1 MANIFTR
8 KAVSAI
14 LADENLTAEERTE
27 RVFSLYGQAL
37 DDGYLSKSA
46 AQAAQAAAVEAA
58 KADAIKGIQAP
69 NIKES
74 EEYKALAGQFDAY
87 KAMQTA
93 RTSDDFQSVKPKF
106 FETVYNMIDRA
117 DGAKPVKDQLS
128 EIAGKYE
135 EYFTPATPPAK
146 EEPKSPTFGAPTQG
160 SAPTGKTA
168 PTFDWGYDK
177 RYGAK

>member
-8 KAVSAI
+8 KAISAI

-69 NIKES
+69 NTKES

-93 RTSDDFQSVKPKF
+93 RTSEDFQSVKPKF
-106 FETVYNMIDRA
+106 FETVYSMIDRGE
-117 DGAKPVKDQLS
+117 GAKPIKDQLS
-128 EIAGKYE
+128 GIAEKYE
-135 EYFTPATPPAK
+135 EYFTAGKQQETPPAK
-146 EEPKSPTFGAPTQG
+146 PNFGAPTQG
-160 SAPTGKTA
+160 SAPSGKQGPSFMDT
-168 PTFDWGYDK
+168 WGFVPK
-177 RYGAK
+177 KN

>member
-46 AQAAQAAAVEAA
+46 AQAAQSAAVEAA

-93 RTSDDFQSVKPKF
+93 RTSDLYKDVKPKF
-106 FETVYNMIDRA
+106 FETVYGMVDRSE
-117 DGAKPVKDQLS
+117 GAKPEEEQLS
-128 EIAGKYE
+128 EIKAGYD
-135 EYFTPATPPAK
+135 EYFTAQEPPAK
-146 EEPKSPTFGAPTQG
+146 PNFGAPTQG
-160 SAPTGKTA
+160 SAPTGKTG
-168 PTFDWGYDK
+168 PSFMDTWGFVPK
-177 RYGAK
+177 K

>member
-8 KAVSAI
+8 KAISAI

-58 KADAIKGIQAP
+58 KADALKGVAAP

-74 EEYKALAGQFDAY
+74 EEYKNLYAQFDAY

-93 RTSDDFQSVKPKF
+93 RTSEDFQGVKPKF
-106 FETVYNMIDRA
+106 FETVYNMIDRGA
-117 DGAKPVKDQLS
+117 GAKPIKDQLS
-128 EIAGKYE
+128 GIAEKYE
-135 EYFTPATPPAK
+135 EYFTAGKQQETPPAK
-146 EEPKSPTFGAPTQG
+146 QPNFGAPTQG
-160 SAPTGKTA
+160 SAPSGKTG
-168 PTFDWGYDK
+168 PSFMDTWGFVPK
-177 RYGAK
+177 KN

>member
-93 RTSDDFQSVKPKF
+93 RTSELYKDVKPKF
-106 FETVYNMIDRA
+106 FETVYGMVDRA
-117 DGAKPVKDQLS
+117 DGAKPEKDQLS
-128 EIAGKYE
+128 EIAGKFE
-135 EYFTPATPPAK
+135 EYFTPAQD
-146 EEPKSPTFGAPTQG
+146 PKD
-160 SAPTGKTA
+160 TA
-168 PTFDWGYDK
+168 PKNTPQYSRDQGRTGVNNTSPEDELFEKLKENWK
-177 RYGAK
+177 